1 MLESV
6 KEGHR
11 FGVVRS
17 REANRPTSSVRTTLI
32 KKNIAPSSR
41 AYKAVL
47 INDGRAVSDEH
58 RSEFVWGAVGE
69 RCRELSG
76 GSRES
81 INASKESIAKRKP
94 RTRLRQ
100 LAERRE
106 TRIEPRRINAV
117 MKEFITKK
125 RW

>member
-1 MLESV
+1 MLKSV
-6 KEGHR
+6 KESHR
-11 FGVVRS
+11 LGVVRS
-17 REANRPTSSVRTTLI
+17 REANRATSSVRTTLI
-32 KKNIAPSSR
+32 KKNVAPSSGSYR
-41 AYKAVL
+41 AVL

-81 INASKESIAKRKP
+81 INASKESIAERKP

-106 TRIEPRRINAV
+106 TSIEPRRINAV
-117 MKEFITKK
+117 VKEVIAKK